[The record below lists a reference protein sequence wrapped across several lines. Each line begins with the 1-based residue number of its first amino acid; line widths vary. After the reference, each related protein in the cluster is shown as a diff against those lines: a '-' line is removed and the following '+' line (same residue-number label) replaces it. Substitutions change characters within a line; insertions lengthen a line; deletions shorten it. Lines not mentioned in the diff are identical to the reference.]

1 MFDGMLIPE
10 VFRQDP
16 GFLGTMATEQAGK
29 SIMHMEM
36 RDPTNRGGR
45 GPSREELVRVRMHWK
60 LLHDVLESV
69 LGQGQMVL
77 ARTMAQDVLN
87 PGATGGAYEEE
98 VVHVEQ
104 QAVGTQGG
112 IVGIIWALG

>member
-1 MFDGMLIPE
+1 MFDGMLLPE

-16 GFLGTMATEQAGK
+16 GFLGTMATERAGK

-36 RDPTNRGGR
+36 RDPTNRVGR

-87 PGATGGAYEEE
+87 PGATGGA
-98 VVHVEQ
+98 
-104 QAVGTQGG
+104 
-112 IVGIIWALG
+112 

>member
-1 MFDGMLIPE
+1 MFEGMLIPE
-10 VFRQDP
+10 VFCQDP
-16 GFLGTMATEQAGK
+16 GFLGTMTTARACK
-29 SIMHMEM
+29 SIMHVEM

-87 PGATGGAYEEE
+87 PGATGGA
-98 VVHVEQ
+98 
-104 QAVGTQGG
+104 
-112 IVGIIWALG
+112 